1 MAATGAGKTMDKEK
15 KYDRQLR
22 LWGDHGQAA
31 LEASRVC
38 LVNVTATGTE
48 TLKNLILP
56 GIGWFTIIDG
66 GKVTGEDVGNNFFL
80 ERDSI
85 GKSRAEVATECLLEL
100 NSDVRGDFID
110 ENPEHLLEAN
120 PEFFRSFSCVIAA
133 QMPERTLLSL
143 ASVLWN
149 YGIPLLVC
157 RSYGLIGY
165 MRVVVKEHTV
175 IESHPDNAHSDLRLD
190 RPFPA
195 LAAYVDAVDMDSL
208 SKKDHSHTP
217 FPVILLKNLIQ
228 WRKEHEGNMPK
239 NYKEKGVFKEMV
251 RKGMWENEE
260 GPGEPEENFEEAI
273 RHTNTALV
281 PTRIPSEIQTL
292 FEDEGCRNLNAE
304 SSDFFVMTKALKEFA
319 ENEGKGALPVRGAI
333 PDMFADSE
341 RYIQLQNIYRDQ
353 AKQDASVVA
362 SRVTQILSS
371 IGRPSH
377 CISEEA
383 IRLFCRNAAFLRVV
397 RTRSLEEEY
406 NPEKACVNEMG
417 VQLENPDSEITLYI
431 MLRAVD
437 KFQQQ
442 YGRYPGYY
450 DDQVEADIPKLKAC
464 MCGLLQEWSLSP
476 YIKDEY
482 VHEMCRYGG
491 SELHSVAAFMGGA
504 AAQEVI
510 KLVTKQF
517 VPFNNTYIYNAMN
530 SSSATYT
537 L

>member
-1 MAATGAGKTMDKEK
+1 MTSLKMAATGSAKTMDKEK

-56 GIGWFTIIDG
+56 GVGWFTIIDG

-195 LAAYVDAVDMDSL
+195 LTAYVDAIDMDSL

-217 FPVILLKNLIQ
+217 FPVILMKNLIQ
-228 WRKEHEGNMPK
+228 WRKEL
-239 NYKEKGVFKEMV
+239 
-251 RKGMWENEE
+251 
-260 GPGEPEENFEEAI
+260 EPRSRQTLIPPSLLTLMFCSQ
-273 RHTNTALV
+273 V
-281 PTRIPSEIQTL
+281 PSEIQAL

-304 SSDFFVMTKALKEFA
+304 SSDFFVMTKALKEFVD
-319 ENEGKGALPVRGAI
+319 NEGKGALPLRGAI

-341 RYIQLQNIYRDQ
+341 RYIQLQNIYKDQ
-353 AKQDASVVA
+353 AKQDASAVA
-362 SRVTQILSS
+362 SRVSQILSS

-377 CISEEA
+377 CISEEV

-417 VQLENPDSEITLYI
+417 VQLENPDSEIALYI

-437 KFQQQ
+437 RFQQQ

-530 SSSATYT
+530 SSSATYN